1 MRLPLRFRKKSIF
14 TANAVLC
21 AIKPCEMRNKK
32 SWLIAGI
39 CAGLVAIVWFVFGQ
53 AIRFPFINFDD
64 PEYVYEVP
72 EINQGL
78 NAHDVIW
85 AFTNVPSPSWSPLT
99 NISHMVEFQFFGF
112 NPGAFHLTNVFLHAV
127 TVLLLFFLLRR
138 MSDSIWKS
146 AFVAAIFA
154 IHPLRAESVAWITER
169 KDVLS
174 GVFFMLTL
182 WAYIIYARKP
192 GVLRYGL
199 VFIALAC
206 GLMSKPMLVTTPV
219 VLLLLDY
226 WPLHRATELRD
237 WWKLLVEKIP
247 LLALSALS
255 CVATIVIQTVAE
267 SSFTPPSLLSRTKNA
282 FVSVII
288 YIKQTLWPSGLSVF
302 YPHPRDHL
310 NNWLVLLTAL
320 LVLGITGIALIVRR
334 KRPYVVVGW
343 LWYLL
348 MLTPVLGI
356 VQAGRQAHAD
366 RFTYLPQIGL
376 CVLVTWMIADWTAG
390 WWKRREILVVAGTV
404 AVIALASVART
415 QAGYWQD
422 SELLWSHAVAVTKN
436 NAFAHASLADL
447 LLRRG
452 RLDEAILHC
461 QEALTLEP
469 ANADAHNNLGLAL
482 LQKGH
487 ENEAAAEF
495 RKSLEIEPGHLNAE
509 VNLAWVLAT
518 SPNDSLRNGVRAIQ
532 LVEDAIGRAGHPN
545 VIVLRTL
552 AAAYAEGRR
561 FPDAINAAEQASQ
574 LAIAQGN
581 VGLAEDLQRCIA
593 SYRLGLPVRS
603 YVGGR

>member
-1 MRLPLRFRKKSIF
+1 
-14 TANAVLC
+14 
-21 AIKPCEMRNKK
+21 MRNNDR
-32 SWLIAGI
+32 WIVAGI
-39 CAGLVAIVWFVFGQ
+39 CVGLVSLVWFVFGQ
-53 AIRFPFINFDD
+53 TIKFPFINYDD

-99 NISHMVEFQFFGF
+99 NISHMIEAQAYGMKA
-112 NPGAFHLTNVFLHAV
+112 GGYHLTNVVLHTIAA
-127 TVLLLFFLLRR
+127 VLLFLVLLQATGAFWRC
-138 MSDSIWKS
+138 

-154 IHPLRAESVAWITER
+154 IHPLRAESVVWITER

-182 WAYIIYARKP
+182 WAYITYARKP

-226 WPLHRATELRD
+226 WPLHRTTELRE

-255 CVATIVIQTVAE
+255 CVATIVTQTVAE
-267 SSFTPPSLLSRTKNA
+267 SSFVPPSLLSRTKNA

-288 YIKQTLWPSGLSVF
+288 YIKQTLWPTDLSVF

-310 NNWLVLLTAL
+310 NNWLVLIAAL
-320 LVLGITGIALIVRR
+320 LILGITGIALIIRR
-334 KRPYVVVGW
+334 KRPYVAVGW
-343 LWYLL
+343 FWYLL

-376 CVLVTWMIADWTAG
+376 CVLVTWTIADWTAG
-390 WWKRREILVVAGTV
+390 WWKRREILAVAGTV
-404 AVIALASVART
+404 AVIVLAAVART
-415 QAGYWQD
+415 QASYWQD
-422 SELLWSHAVAVTKN
+422 SELLWSHAITVTKN

-461 QEALTLEP
+461 QEALKIEP
-469 ANADAHNNLGLAL
+469 GDADAHNNLGLAL

-495 RKSLEIEPGHLNAE
+495 RKSLEIDPNQMNAAP
-509 VNLAWVLAT
+509 NLAWILAT
-518 SPNDSLRNGVRAIQ
+518 SPDSATRDGAKA
-532 LVEDAIGRAGHPN
+532 VELTERVLQQAGHPN
-545 VIVLRTL
+545 AIVLRTL
-552 AAAYAEGRR
+552 AAAYAESGR
-561 FPDAINAAEQASQ
+561 FPDAINAAELASQ
-574 LAIAQGN
+574 LAVAQGN
-581 VGLAEDLQRCIA
+581 IGLAEDLQRCIA
-593 SYRLGLPVRS
+593 SYRMGLPLRS
-603 YVGGR
+603 SVGGR